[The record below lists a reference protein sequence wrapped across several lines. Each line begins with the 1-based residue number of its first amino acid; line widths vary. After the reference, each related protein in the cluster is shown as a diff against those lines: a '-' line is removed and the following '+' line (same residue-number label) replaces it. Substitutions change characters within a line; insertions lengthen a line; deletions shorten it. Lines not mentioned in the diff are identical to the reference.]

1 MIKNGGVV
9 ANVIPDY
16 SKVQVWLRDANIA
29 AVDDLLG
36 RMRKAADGAA
46 TATETRA
53 KVAVLGS
60 VRDPI
65 GNEVLGKTMQK
76 ELERVGPPKW
86 EERDVAFAK
95 SLQKETGV
103 PEAGLAADVTPY
115 GIHGSTAS
123 SDIGEVSAAVPLA
136 ELGVATRPLGTAS
149 HHWATTSCSLHPV
162 GVKGMMVA
170 ARVLG
175 ASLVDLL
182 ADPAAVAAAKAEFA
196 KETKGKA
203 YQSPLAPDAKPMVF

>member
-1 MIKNGGVV
+1 MATRKRQGV
-9 ANVIPDY
+9 
-16 SKVQVWLRDANIA
+16 
-29 AVDDLLG
+29 
-36 RMRKAADGAA
+36 
-46 TATETRA
+46 T
-53 KVAVLGS
+53 
-60 VRDPI
+60 
-65 GNEVLGKTMQK
+65 
-76 ELERVGPPKW
+76 PPKPRDRKCATCRYYEASPLWRKGWCRNPLLYDPQTNHLVEAESLACSRTFIDYW
-86 EERDVAFAK
+86 EAR
-95 SLQKETGV
+95 LTGQ
-103 PEAGLAADVTPY
+103 AGLAADVTPY

-170 ARVLG
+170 AKVLG